1 MRARG
6 SMQQLFVAAL
16 VLGAWLATTAGAQT
30 PDPVADL
37 FAKGR
42 AVQASVQQFTARFTE
57 TTVSTLLRDPVVAT
71 GTVVATKPMQ
81 AVLTYDAPQA
91 KTVTIDATKMVVTWP
106 GTTRREE
113 TNIAEAQRR
122 VQKYF
127 VDVTV
132 KQLRDS
138 FDMSLTTD
146 RARPDAD
153 VLLMLPKRKQ
163 IREGLDRLQLWIDRQ
178 RLLLVRMQMDFA
190 GGDRKTFDFRDI
202 VTTPTRD

>member
-37 FAKGR
+37 FARGLAIK
-42 AVQASVQQFTARFTE
+42 VSVQHLTARFRE
-57 TTVSTLLRDPVVAT
+57 TTISTLLRDPVVAT

-91 KTVTIDATKMVVTWP
+91 KTATSNATKRVVSWP

-113 TNIAEAQRR
+113 TSIAEAQRR

-138 FDMSLTTD
+138 FDMSLTT
-146 RARPDAD
+146 
-153 VLLMLPKRKQ
+153 
-163 IREGLDRLQLWIDRQ
+163 
-178 RLLLVRMQMDFA
+178 
-190 GGDRKTFDFRDI
+190 
-202 VTTPTRD
+202 